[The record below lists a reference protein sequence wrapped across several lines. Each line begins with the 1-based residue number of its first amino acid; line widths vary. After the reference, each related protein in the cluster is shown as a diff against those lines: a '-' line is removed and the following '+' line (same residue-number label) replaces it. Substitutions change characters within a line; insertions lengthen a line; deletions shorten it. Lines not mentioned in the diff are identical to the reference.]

1 MIKGEA
7 MTEML
12 QSLPDRSATTR
23 GTIALIDT
31 SRPPLEGNVCT
42 AEPVKLAARRGWTVT
57 DQSGN
62 AYLAVDAPT
71 SQEEWTLYPMPVR
84 DQLTV
89 VGLPA
94 ASPVTLYTLQGE
106 RLLQAVTPASG
117 QLQLSLAHL
126 PSGTYILTTLLGSQR
141 VVVAH

>member
-1 MIKGEA
+1 

-12 QSLPDRSATTR
+12 QSLPDRSATTP

-31 SRPPLEGNVCT
+31 SRPDLEGSICT
-42 AEPVKLAARRGWTVT
+42 PEQVALAAQRGWTVT
-57 DQSGN
+57 DQQGN
-62 AYLAVDAPT
+62 AYTAIDTPAEAMQ
-71 SQEEWTLYPMPVR
+71 SDWAIYPMPVR

-117 QLQLSLAHL
+117 QLQLGLAHL
-126 PSGTYILTTLLGSQR
+126 PSGTYILTTVLGSRR